1 MYPICIQYVSYMYPI
16 CILYVPYMYPLCI
29 QYVSKTDPKVI
40 PKWSKNGP
48 KIVQNWSQSDPKMV
62 QKWSKSDPK
71 EVKWSLLGSSG
82 GILGSI
88 PIFQHRCQ
96 KWIWKHRIF
105 AQWTQKSIKNWW
117 VFEGQTHFDCK
128 KPVGSKP
135 GHAPGIP
142 SRIRSGSR
150 SEDSGDLLENY

>member
-1 MYPICIQYVSYMYPI
+1 MYPICIQYVSHMYPI

-48 KIVQNWSQSDPKMV
+48 KLI
-62 QKWSKSDPK
+62 QKWSKGGQVESPG
-71 EVKWSLLGSSG
+71 VLWGSSWVRYRFF
-82 GILGSI
+82 SI
-88 PIFQHRCQ
+88 GVKNEYENI
-96 KWIWKHRIF
+96 IF

-135 GHAPGIP
+135 KKSEVFPDGYVWDPGRRLLGTLLKPLEP
-142 SRIRSGSR
+142 SLNSKEIHC
-150 SEDSGDLLENY
+150 